1 MNLESS
7 LTPATAGVATDTA
20 RRRLVNRMAPVMFW
34 LALGMLFLTAM
45 QIVCW
50 VDIPRIDIEASQPD
64 QAEPLA
70 DPLDP
75 FEIRANARW
84 VSAARTIGYWN
95 GLAIIALWGLFIV
108 ESVVTLSTCGNRATP
123 RPWKAMRV
131 LTCFVPPVRM
141 ALPHPEM
148 RGRLW
153 LPGLGWTQPSRELH
167 RFIESKLS
175 VPMLIAALVMLPVLG
190 VEFLLAKQIHTHD
203 WLRLLLHVATGLVWF
218 AFAAEYILMLSLA
231 ERKWDYIKANVINLL
246 IILLPFASFL
256 RSLQALRATRLARL
270 TRLGQLSKM
279 IRMYRIRGVAMRLLR
294 ALLFLEVLTR
304 LLATPEQRCRNLRDQ
319 IARKESELEHL
330 RGQLA
335 EVEQSIASAKEA
347 PLPPASARD
356 SSSPE
361 VPGSR
366 A

>member
-1 MNLESS
+1 MSPESS
-7 LTPATAGVATDTA
+7 STTHAMVTASDL
-20 RRRLVNRMAPVMFW
+20 RRRELVHRMAPLMFW
-34 LALGMLFLTAM
+34 LALGILFLTAI

-50 VDIPRIDIEASQPD
+50 VDIPRVAIEATVQNPT
-64 QAEPLA
+64 
-70 DPLDP
+70 DPLGDEWNT
-75 FEIRANARW
+75 FEIATDSRW
-84 VSAARTIGYWN
+84 VATARVVGLWN
-95 GLAIIALWGLFIV
+95 GIAILGLWVLFIV
-108 ESVVTLSTCGNRATP
+108 ESVVTLIASAGCQTP
-123 RPWKAMRV
+123 QPWKAMRV
-131 LTCFVPPVRM
+131 LACCIPPVRM

-153 LPGLGWTQPSRELH
+153 LPGLGWRQPTRELH

-175 VPMLIAALVMLPVLG
+175 VPMLVAALVMLPVLG
-190 VEFLLAKQIHTHD
+190 VEFLLAKQIHEQD
-203 WLRLLLHVATGLVWF
+203 WLRLLLHVGTGLVWF

-231 ERKWDYIKANVINLL
+231 DRKLDYIKANLINLL

-304 LLATPEQRCRNLRDQ
+304 LLTTPEKRRLSLRDQ
-319 IARKESELEHL
+319 IARKEAELDDL

-335 EVEQSIASAKEA
+335 EIERMIASAEVA
-347 PLPPASARD
+347 LPPKAPHPD
-356 SSSPE
+356 N
-361 VPGSR
+361 G
-366 A
+366 